1 MFGTGGV
8 DFDSAGAVFT
18 FNASSETMYSFNV
31 SLVDDNVYEFIENFT
46 ARLTFVEA
54 ADRVTI
60 DPGSAQVQILDD
72 DGKLLIIITYF
83 WCLFIVTVWEF
94 P

>member
-1 MFGTGGV
+1 MCGTDV
-8 DFDSAGAVFT
+8 VNFDSTGAVFT

-31 SLVDDNVYEFIENFT
+31 PLVNDDVYEFIENFN
-46 ARLTFVEA
+46 AQLTFVES

-72 DGKLLIIITYF
+72 DSKILNTTPVFLCI
-83 WCLFIVTVWEF
+83 
-94 P
+94 